1 MFNKSKLKNLL
12 NQNLN
17 DTNLNSINYVDAAVL
32 IILFYKH
39 NDIHVLLTERTNNVK
54 THKGQISFPGGLY
67 KNTDKLMVNTAIR
80 ETYEEIGIT
89 SNNFEILGKLDNVKT
104 IEENFLITPYVS
116 YAKNLEPDD
125 KALGNLSARIR
136 KNIIY
141 YYANAK
147 NLTVLGTSDKTEHL
161 IGYFT
166 KFGDGA
172 ADLLPISSLYKNQVR
187 GLAKYL
193 GVSDSI
199 IKKKSSPNL
208 WKNHFAEIELDA
220 SYEQID
226 CVLYCIFDEKI
237 SIDETV
243 KRTAIDKNTVE
254 KIYNLYKKSKHK
266 RITPEML

>member
-1 MFNKSKLKNLL
+1 MNDVLNKIIEQDYSKISNKIQNSLKQKLEEIKSNGVIFGL
-12 NQNLN
+12 NGGVDSVVTAYLCA
-17 DTNLNSINYVDAAVL
+17 NSIKDNTTAL
-32 IILFYKH
+32 ILPDSKISPKEE
-39 NDIHVLLTERTNNVK
+39 TE
-54 THKGQISFPGGLY
+54 
-67 KNTDKLMVNTAIR
+67 DAIR
-80 ETYEEIGIT
+80 VVDE
-89 SNNFEILGKLDNVKT
+89 LGLNYRLLDIN
-104 IEENFLITPYVS
+104 LIHGS

-193 GVSDSI
+193 DVPDSI

-243 KRTAIDKNTVE
+243 KRTEIDKSTVE

>member
-1 MFNKSKLKNLL
+1 MNDILNKIIEQDYSKISNKI
-12 NQNLN
+12 QNSLRQKLQEIKSN
-17 DTNLNSINYVDAAVL
+17 GVIFGLSGGVDSVVTAYLCANSIKDNTTALILPDSKISPKEETEDAIKVVDELGLNYRLLDINL
-32 IILFYKH
+32 IH
-39 NDIHVLLTERTNNVK
+39 
-54 THKGQISFPGGLY
+54 G
-67 KNTDKLMVNTAIR
+67 
-80 ETYEEIGIT
+80 
-89 SNNFEILGKLDNVKT
+89 
-104 IEENFLITPYVS
+104 S

-193 GVSDSI
+193 DVPDSI

-243 KRTAIDKNTVE
+243 KRTEIDKNTVE

>member
-1 MFNKSKLKNLL
+1 MNDILNKIIEQDYSSISNKIQNSLKQKLQEIKSNGVIFGLSGGVDSVVTAYL
-12 NQNLN
+12 CA
-17 DTNLNSINYVDAAVL
+17 NSIKDNTTAL
-32 IILFYKH
+32 ILPDSKISPKEE
-39 NDIHVLLTERTNNVK
+39 TE
-54 THKGQISFPGGLY
+54 
-67 KNTDKLMVNTAIR
+67 DAIR
-80 ETYEEIGIT
+80 VVDE
-89 SNNFEILGKLDNVKT
+89 LGLNYRLLDIN
-104 IEENFLITPYVS
+104 LIHGS

-193 GVSDSI
+193 DVPDSI

>member
-1 MFNKSKLKNLL
+1 MNDILNKIIEQDYSSISNKIQNSLKQKLEEIKSNGVIFGLSGGVDSVVTAHL
-12 NQNLN
+12 CA
-17 DTNLNSINYVDAAVL
+17 NSIKDNTTAL
-32 IILFYKH
+32 ILPDSKISPKEE
-39 NDIHVLLTERTNNVK
+39 TE
-54 THKGQISFPGGLY
+54 
-67 KNTDKLMVNTAIR
+67 DAIR
-80 ETYEEIGIT
+80 VVDE
-89 SNNFEILGKLDNVKT
+89 LGLNYRLLDIN
-104 IEENFLITPYVS
+104 LIHGS

-193 GVSDSI
+193 DVPDSI

-243 KRTAIDKNTVE
+243 KRTEIDKSTVE

>member
-1 MFNKSKLKNLL
+1 MNDILNKIIAQDYSSISNKIQNSLKQKLEEIKSNGVIFGLSGGVDSVVTAYL
-12 NQNLN
+12 CA
-17 DTNLNSINYVDAAVL
+17 NSIKDNTTAL
-32 IILFYKH
+32 ILPDSKISPKEE
-39 NDIHVLLTERTNNVK
+39 TE
-54 THKGQISFPGGLY
+54 
-67 KNTDKLMVNTAIR
+67 DAIR
-80 ETYEEIGIT
+80 VVDE
-89 SNNFEILGKLDNVKT
+89 LGLNYRLLDIN
-104 IEENFLITPYVS
+104 LIHGS

-243 KRTAIDKNTVE
+243 KRTEIDKSTVE

>member
-1 MFNKSKLKNLL
+1 MNDVLNKIIEQDYSSISNKIQNSLKQKLEEIKSNGVIFGLSGGVDSVVTAYL
-12 NQNLN
+12 CA
-17 DTNLNSINYVDAAVL
+17 NSIKDNTTALILPDSKISPKEETEDAIKVVDELGLNYRLLDINL
-32 IILFYKH
+32 IH
-39 NDIHVLLTERTNNVK
+39 
-54 THKGQISFPGGLY
+54 G
-67 KNTDKLMVNTAIR
+67 
-80 ETYEEIGIT
+80 
-89 SNNFEILGKLDNVKT
+89 
-104 IEENFLITPYVS
+104 S

-193 GVSDSI
+193 GVPDSI

-243 KRTAIDKNTVE
+243 KRTEIDKSTVE

>member
-1 MFNKSKLKNLL
+1 MNDILNKIIEQDYSKISNKI
-12 NQNLN
+12 QNSLRQKLQEIKSN
-17 DTNLNSINYVDAAVL
+17 GVIFGLSGGVDSVVTAYLCANSIKDNTTAL
-32 IILFYKH
+32 ILPDSKISPKEE
-39 NDIHVLLTERTNNVK
+39 TE
-54 THKGQISFPGGLY
+54 
-67 KNTDKLMVNTAIR
+67 DAIR
-80 ETYEEIGIT
+80 VVDE
-89 SNNFEILGKLDNVKT
+89 LGLNYRLLDIN
-104 IEENFLITPYVS
+104 LIHGS

-243 KRTAIDKNTVE
+243 KRTEIDKNTVE

>member
-1 MFNKSKLKNLL
+1 MNDILNKIIEQDYSSISNKIQNSLKQKLDEIKSNGVIFGLSGGVDSVVTAYL
-12 NQNLN
+12 CA
-17 DTNLNSINYVDAAVL
+17 NSIKDNTTVL
-32 IILFYKH
+32 ILPDSKISPKEETEDAIKVVDELGLNYRLL
-39 NDIHVLLTERTNNVK
+39 DIN
-54 THKGQISFPGGLY
+54 
-67 KNTDKLMVNTAIR
+67 
-80 ETYEEIGIT
+80 
-89 SNNFEILGKLDNVKT
+89 
-104 IEENFLITPYVS
+104 LIHSS

>member
-1 MFNKSKLKNLL
+1 MNDILNKIIEQDYSKISNKI
-12 NQNLN
+12 QNSLRQKLQEIKSN
-17 DTNLNSINYVDAAVL
+17 GVIFGLSGGVDSVVTAYLCANSIKDNTTALILPDSKISPKEETEDAIKVVDELGLNYRLLDINL
-32 IILFYKH
+32 IH
-39 NDIHVLLTERTNNVK
+39 
-54 THKGQISFPGGLY
+54 G
-67 KNTDKLMVNTAIR
+67 
-80 ETYEEIGIT
+80 
-89 SNNFEILGKLDNVKT
+89 
-104 IEENFLITPYVS
+104 S

-193 GVSDSI
+193 DVPDSI

-243 KRTAIDKNTVE
+243 KRTEIDKSTVE

>member
-1 MFNKSKLKNLL
+1 MNDILNKIIEQDYSSISNKIQNSLKQKLEEIKSNGVIFGLSGGVDSVVTAHL
-12 NQNLN
+12 CA
-17 DTNLNSINYVDAAVL
+17 NSIKDNTTAL
-32 IILFYKH
+32 ILPDSKISPKEE
-39 NDIHVLLTERTNNVK
+39 TE
-54 THKGQISFPGGLY
+54 
-67 KNTDKLMVNTAIR
+67 DAIR
-80 ETYEEIGIT
+80 VVDE
-89 SNNFEILGKLDNVKT
+89 LGLNYRLLDIN
-104 IEENFLITPYVS
+104 LIHGS

-193 GVSDSI
+193 DVPDSI

>member
-1 MFNKSKLKNLL
+1 MNDILNKIIEQDYSSISNKIQNSLKQKLEEIKSNGVIFGLSGGVDSVVTAYL
-12 NQNLN
+12 CA
-17 DTNLNSINYVDAAVL
+17 NSIKDNTTAL
-32 IILFYKH
+32 ILPDSKISPKEE
-39 NDIHVLLTERTNNVK
+39 TE
-54 THKGQISFPGGLY
+54 
-67 KNTDKLMVNTAIR
+67 DAIR
-80 ETYEEIGIT
+80 VVDE
-89 SNNFEILGKLDNVKT
+89 LGLNYRLLDIN
-104 IEENFLITPYVS
+104 LIHGS

-193 GVSDSI
+193 DVPDSI

-243 KRTAIDKNTVE
+243 KRTEIDKSTVE

>member
-1 MFNKSKLKNLL
+1 MNDVLNKIIEQDYSKISNKIQNSLKQKLDEIKSNGVIFGLSGGVDSVVTAYL
-12 NQNLN
+12 CA
-17 DTNLNSINYVDAAVL
+17 NSIKDNTIALILPDSKISPKEETEDAIKVVDELGLNYRLLDINL
-32 IILFYKH
+32 IH
-39 NDIHVLLTERTNNVK
+39 
-54 THKGQISFPGGLY
+54 G
-67 KNTDKLMVNTAIR
+67 
-80 ETYEEIGIT
+80 
-89 SNNFEILGKLDNVKT
+89 
-104 IEENFLITPYVS
+104 S

-193 GVSDSI
+193 GVTDSI

-243 KRTAIDKNTVE
+243 KRTEIDKNTVE
-254 KIYNLYKKSKHK
+254 KIYNVYKKSKHK

>member
-1 MFNKSKLKNLL
+1 MNDILNKIIEQDYSKISNKI
-12 NQNLN
+12 QNSLRQKLQEIKSN
-17 DTNLNSINYVDAAVL
+17 GVIFGLSGGVDSVVTAHLCANSIKDNTTAL
-32 IILFYKH
+32 ILPDSKISPKEE
-39 NDIHVLLTERTNNVK
+39 TE
-54 THKGQISFPGGLY
+54 
-67 KNTDKLMVNTAIR
+67 DAIR
-80 ETYEEIGIT
+80 VVDE
-89 SNNFEILGKLDNVKT
+89 LGLNYRLLDIN
-104 IEENFLITPYVS
+104 LIHGS

-193 GVSDSI
+193 DVPDSI

>member
-1 MFNKSKLKNLL
+1 MNDILNKIIEQDYSSISNKIQNSLKQKLEEIKSNGVIFGLSGGVDSVVTAYL
-12 NQNLN
+12 CA
-17 DTNLNSINYVDAAVL
+17 NSIKDNTTALILPDSKISPKEETEDAIKVVDELGLNYRLLDINL
-32 IILFYKH
+32 IH
-39 NDIHVLLTERTNNVK
+39 
-54 THKGQISFPGGLY
+54 G
-67 KNTDKLMVNTAIR
+67 
-80 ETYEEIGIT
+80 
-89 SNNFEILGKLDNVKT
+89 
-104 IEENFLITPYVS
+104 S

-193 GVSDSI
+193 DVPDSI

>member
-1 MFNKSKLKNLL
+1 MNDVLNKIIEQDYSSISNKIQNSLKQKLEEIKSNGVIFGLSGGVDSVVTAYL
-12 NQNLN
+12 CA
-17 DTNLNSINYVDAAVL
+17 NSIKDNTTAL
-32 IILFYKH
+32 ILPDSKISPKEE
-39 NDIHVLLTERTNNVK
+39 TE
-54 THKGQISFPGGLY
+54 
-67 KNTDKLMVNTAIR
+67 DAIR
-80 ETYEEIGIT
+80 VVDE
-89 SNNFEILGKLDNVKT
+89 LGLNYRLLDIN
-104 IEENFLITPYVS
+104 LIHGS

-193 GVSDSI
+193 GVPDSI

-243 KRTAIDKNTVE
+243 KRTEIDKNTVE

>member
-1 MFNKSKLKNLL
+1 MNDVLNKIIEQDYSSISNKIQNSLKQKLEEIKSNGVIFGLSGGVDSVVTAYL
-12 NQNLN
+12 CA
-17 DTNLNSINYVDAAVL
+17 NSIKDNTTVL
-32 IILFYKH
+32 ILPDSKISPKEETEDAIKVVDELGLNYRLL
-39 NDIHVLLTERTNNVK
+39 DIN
-54 THKGQISFPGGLY
+54 
-67 KNTDKLMVNTAIR
+67 
-80 ETYEEIGIT
+80 
-89 SNNFEILGKLDNVKT
+89 
-104 IEENFLITPYVS
+104 LIHGS

-193 GVSDSI
+193 GVPDSI

>member
-1 MFNKSKLKNLL
+1 MNDILNKIIEQDYSSISNKIQNSLKQKLEEIKSNGVIFGLSGGVDSVVTAYL
-12 NQNLN
+12 CA
-17 DTNLNSINYVDAAVL
+17 NSIKDNTTALILPDSKISPKEETEDAIKVVDELGLNYRLLDINL
-32 IILFYKH
+32 IH
-39 NDIHVLLTERTNNVK
+39 
-54 THKGQISFPGGLY
+54 G
-67 KNTDKLMVNTAIR
+67 
-80 ETYEEIGIT
+80 
-89 SNNFEILGKLDNVKT
+89 
-104 IEENFLITPYVS
+104 S

-193 GVSDSI
+193 DVPDSI

-243 KRTAIDKNTVE
+243 KRTEIDKNTVE

>member
-1 MFNKSKLKNLL
+1 MNDILNKIIEQDYSSISNKIQNSLKQKLDEIKSNGVIFGLSGGVDSVVTAYL
-12 NQNLN
+12 CA
-17 DTNLNSINYVDAAVL
+17 NSIKDNTTVL
-32 IILFYKH
+32 ILPDSKISPKEETEDAIKVVDELGLNYRLL
-39 NDIHVLLTERTNNVK
+39 DIN
-54 THKGQISFPGGLY
+54 
-67 KNTDKLMVNTAIR
+67 
-80 ETYEEIGIT
+80 
-89 SNNFEILGKLDNVKT
+89 
-104 IEENFLITPYVS
+104 LIHGS

-193 GVSDSI
+193 GVTDSI

>member
-1 MFNKSKLKNLL
+1 MNDILNKIIEQDYSSISNKIQNSLKQKLEEIKSNGVIFGLSGGVDSVVTAYL
-12 NQNLN
+12 CA
-17 DTNLNSINYVDAAVL
+17 NSIKDNTTAL
-32 IILFYKH
+32 ILPDSKISPKEE
-39 NDIHVLLTERTNNVK
+39 TE
-54 THKGQISFPGGLY
+54 
-67 KNTDKLMVNTAIR
+67 DAIR
-80 ETYEEIGIT
+80 VVDE
-89 SNNFEILGKLDNVKT
+89 LGLNYRLLDIN
-104 IEENFLITPYVS
+104 LIHGS

-237 SIDETV
+237 SMDETV
-243 KRTAIDKNTVE
+243 KRTEIDKSTVE

>member
-1 MFNKSKLKNLL
+1 MNDVLNKIIEQDYSKISNKIQNSLKQKLEEIKSNGVIFGLSGGVDSVVTAYL
-12 NQNLN
+12 CA
-17 DTNLNSINYVDAAVL
+17 NSIKDNTTALILPDSKISPKEETEDAIKVVDELGLNYRLLDINL
-32 IILFYKH
+32 IH
-39 NDIHVLLTERTNNVK
+39 
-54 THKGQISFPGGLY
+54 G
-67 KNTDKLMVNTAIR
+67 
-80 ETYEEIGIT
+80 
-89 SNNFEILGKLDNVKT
+89 
-104 IEENFLITPYVS
+104 S

-237 SIDETV
+237 SIDDTV
-243 KRTAIDKNTVE
+243 KRTEIDKNTVE

>member
-1 MFNKSKLKNLL
+1 MNDILNKIIEQDYSKISNKIQNSLKQKLQEIKSNGVIFGLSGGVDSVVTAYL
-12 NQNLN
+12 CA
-17 DTNLNSINYVDAAVL
+17 NSIKDNTMALILPDSKISPKEETEDAIKVVDELGLNYRLLDINL
-32 IILFYKH
+32 IH
-39 NDIHVLLTERTNNVK
+39 
-54 THKGQISFPGGLY
+54 G
-67 KNTDKLMVNTAIR
+67 
-80 ETYEEIGIT
+80 
-89 SNNFEILGKLDNVKT
+89 
-104 IEENFLITPYVS
+104 S

>member
-1 MFNKSKLKNLL
+1 MNDILNKIIEQDYSSISNKIQNSLKQKLEEIKSNGVIFGLSGGVDSVVTAYL
-12 NQNLN
+12 CA
-17 DTNLNSINYVDAAVL
+17 NSIKDNTTALILPDSKISPKEETEDAIKVVDELGLNYRLLDINL
-32 IILFYKH
+32 IH
-39 NDIHVLLTERTNNVK
+39 
-54 THKGQISFPGGLY
+54 
-67 KNTDKLMVNTAIR
+67 A
-80 ETYEEIGIT
+80 
-89 SNNFEILGKLDNVKT
+89 
-104 IEENFLITPYVS
+104 S

-193 GVSDSI
+193 GVPDSI

-226 CVLYCIFDEKI
+226 CELYCIFDEKI

>member
-1 MFNKSKLKNLL
+1 MNDILNKIIEQDYSSISNKIQNSLKQKLEEIKSNGVIFGLSGGVDSVVTAYL
-12 NQNLN
+12 CA
-17 DTNLNSINYVDAAVL
+17 NSIKDNTTAL
-32 IILFYKH
+32 ILPDSKISPKEE
-39 NDIHVLLTERTNNVK
+39 TE
-54 THKGQISFPGGLY
+54 
-67 KNTDKLMVNTAIR
+67 DAIR
-80 ETYEEIGIT
+80 VVDE
-89 SNNFEILGKLDNVKT
+89 LGLNYRLLDIN
-104 IEENFLITPYVS
+104 LIHGS

-193 GVSDSI
+193 GVTDSI
-199 IKKKSSPNL
+199 IKKKSRPNL

-243 KRTAIDKNTVE
+243 KRTEIDKSTVE

>member
-1 MFNKSKLKNLL
+1 MNEVLNKIIEQDYSKISNKI
-12 NQNLN
+12 QNSLRQKLEEIKSN
-17 DTNLNSINYVDAAVL
+17 GVIFGLSGGVDSVVTAYLCANSIKDNTTVL
-32 IILFYKH
+32 ILPDSKISPKEETEDAIKVVDELGLNYRLL
-39 NDIHVLLTERTNNVK
+39 DIN
-54 THKGQISFPGGLY
+54 
-67 KNTDKLMVNTAIR
+67 
-80 ETYEEIGIT
+80 
-89 SNNFEILGKLDNVKT
+89 
-104 IEENFLITPYVS
+104 LIHGS

-193 GVSDSI
+193 GVPDSI
-199 IKKKSSPNL
+199 IKKKSGPNL

-226 CVLYCIFDEKI
+226 CILYCIFDEKI
-237 SIDETV
+237 SIDETI
-243 KRTAIDKNTVE
+243 KRTEIDRNTVE

>member
-1 MFNKSKLKNLL
+1 MNDILNKIIEQDYSKISNKIQNSLKQKLQEIKSNGVIFGLSGGVDSVVTAYL
-12 NQNLN
+12 CA
-17 DTNLNSINYVDAAVL
+17 NSIKDNTTAL
-32 IILFYKH
+32 ILPDSKISPKEE
-39 NDIHVLLTERTNNVK
+39 TE
-54 THKGQISFPGGLY
+54 
-67 KNTDKLMVNTAIR
+67 DAIR
-80 ETYEEIGIT
+80 VVDE
-89 SNNFEILGKLDNVKT
+89 LGLNYRLLDIN
-104 IEENFLITPYVS
+104 LIHGS

-193 GVSDSI
+193 DVPDSI

-243 KRTAIDKNTVE
+243 KRTEIDKSTVE

>member
-1 MFNKSKLKNLL
+1 MNDILNKIIEQDYSKISNKI
-12 NQNLN
+12 QNSLRQKLQEIKSN
-17 DTNLNSINYVDAAVL
+17 GVIFGLSGGVDSVVTAYLCANSIKDNTIALILPDSKISPKEETEDAIKVVDELGLNYRLLDINL
-32 IILFYKH
+32 IH
-39 NDIHVLLTERTNNVK
+39 
-54 THKGQISFPGGLY
+54 G
-67 KNTDKLMVNTAIR
+67 
-80 ETYEEIGIT
+80 
-89 SNNFEILGKLDNVKT
+89 
-104 IEENFLITPYVS
+104 S

>member
-1 MFNKSKLKNLL
+1 MNDILNKIIEQDYSSISNKIQNSLKQKLEEIKSNGVIFGLSGGVDSVVTAYL
-12 NQNLN
+12 CA
-17 DTNLNSINYVDAAVL
+17 NSIKDNTTAL
-32 IILFYKH
+32 ILPDSKISPKEE
-39 NDIHVLLTERTNNVK
+39 TE
-54 THKGQISFPGGLY
+54 
-67 KNTDKLMVNTAIR
+67 DAIR
-80 ETYEEIGIT
+80 VVDE
-89 SNNFEILGKLDNVKT
+89 LGLNYRLLDIN
-104 IEENFLITPYVS
+104 LIHGS
-116 YAKNLEPDD
+116 YTKNLEPDD

>member
-1 MFNKSKLKNLL
+1 MNDILNKIIEQDYSSISNKIQNSLKQKLEEIKSNGVIFGLSGGVDSVVTAYL
-12 NQNLN
+12 CA
-17 DTNLNSINYVDAAVL
+17 NSIKDNTTALILPDSKISPKEETEDAIKVVDELGLNYRLLDINL
-32 IILFYKH
+32 IH
-39 NDIHVLLTERTNNVK
+39 
-54 THKGQISFPGGLY
+54 G
-67 KNTDKLMVNTAIR
+67 
-80 ETYEEIGIT
+80 
-89 SNNFEILGKLDNVKT
+89 
-104 IEENFLITPYVS
+104 S

-193 GVSDSI
+193 DVPDSI

-243 KRTAIDKNTVE
+243 KRTEIDKSTVE

>member
-1 MFNKSKLKNLL
+1 MNDILNKIIEQDYSSISNKIQNSLKQKLEEIKSNGVIFGLSGGVDSVVTAYL
-12 NQNLN
+12 CA
-17 DTNLNSINYVDAAVL
+17 NSIKDNTTAL
-32 IILFYKH
+32 ILPDSKISPKEE
-39 NDIHVLLTERTNNVK
+39 TE
-54 THKGQISFPGGLY
+54 
-67 KNTDKLMVNTAIR
+67 DAIR
-80 ETYEEIGIT
+80 VVDE
-89 SNNFEILGKLDNVKT
+89 LGLNYRLLDIN
-104 IEENFLITPYVS
+104 LIHGS

-193 GVSDSI
+193 DVPDSI

>member
-1 MFNKSKLKNLL
+1 MNDILNKIIEQDYSSISNKIQNSLKQKLDEIKSNGVIFGLSGGVDSVVTAYL
-12 NQNLN
+12 CA
-17 DTNLNSINYVDAAVL
+17 NSIKDNTTAL
-32 IILFYKH
+32 ILPDSKISPKEE
-39 NDIHVLLTERTNNVK
+39 TE
-54 THKGQISFPGGLY
+54 
-67 KNTDKLMVNTAIR
+67 DAIR
-80 ETYEEIGIT
+80 VVDE
-89 SNNFEILGKLDNVKT
+89 LGLNYRLLDIN
-104 IEENFLITPYVS
+104 LIHSS

>member
-1 MFNKSKLKNLL
+1 MNDILNKIIEQDYSSISNKIQNSLKQKLEEIKSNGVIFGLSGGVDSVVTAYL
-12 NQNLN
+12 CA
-17 DTNLNSINYVDAAVL
+17 NSIKDNTTAL
-32 IILFYKH
+32 ILPDSKISPKEE
-39 NDIHVLLTERTNNVK
+39 TE
-54 THKGQISFPGGLY
+54 
-67 KNTDKLMVNTAIR
+67 DAIR
-80 ETYEEIGIT
+80 VVDE
-89 SNNFEILGKLDNVKT
+89 LGLNYRLLDIN
-104 IEENFLITPYVS
+104 LIHGS

-193 GVSDSI
+193 GVPDSI

-243 KRTAIDKNTVE
+243 KRTEIDKSTVE

>member
-1 MFNKSKLKNLL
+1 MNDILNKIIEQDYSSISNKIQNSLKQKLDEIKSNGVIFGLSGGVDSVVTAYL
-12 NQNLN
+12 CA
-17 DTNLNSINYVDAAVL
+17 NSIKDNTTALILPDSKISPKEETEDAIKVVDELGLNYRLLDINL
-32 IILFYKH
+32 IH
-39 NDIHVLLTERTNNVK
+39 
-54 THKGQISFPGGLY
+54 G
-67 KNTDKLMVNTAIR
+67 
-80 ETYEEIGIT
+80 
-89 SNNFEILGKLDNVKT
+89 
-104 IEENFLITPYVS
+104 S

-237 SIDETV
+237 SKDETV
-243 KRTAIDKNTVE
+243 KRTEIDKNTVE

>member
-1 MFNKSKLKNLL
+1 VNDILNKIIEQDYSKISNKI
-12 NQNLN
+12 QNSLRQKLEEIKSN
-17 DTNLNSINYVDAAVL
+17 GVIFGLSGGVDSVVTAYLCANSIKDNTTALILPDSKISPKEETEDAIKV
-32 IILFYKH
+32 
-39 NDIHVLLTERTNNVK
+39 V
-54 THKGQISFPGGLY
+54 
-67 KNTDKLMVNTAIR
+67 DKLGLNYR
-80 ETYEEIGIT
+80 
-89 SNNFEILGKLDNVKT
+89 LLDIN
-104 IEENFLITPYVS
+104 LIHGS
-116 YAKNLEPDD
+116 YTKNLEPDD

-193 GVSDSI
+193 GVPDSI

-243 KRTAIDKNTVE
+243 KRTEIDKNTVE

>member
-1 MFNKSKLKNLL
+1 VNDILNKIIEQDYSKISNKI
-12 NQNLN
+12 QNSLRQKLEEIKSN
-17 DTNLNSINYVDAAVL
+17 GVIFGLSGGVDSVVTAYLCANSIKDNTTALILPDSKISPKEETEDAIKVVDELGLNYRLLDINL
-32 IILFYKH
+32 IH
-39 NDIHVLLTERTNNVK
+39 
-54 THKGQISFPGGLY
+54 G
-67 KNTDKLMVNTAIR
+67 
-80 ETYEEIGIT
+80 
-89 SNNFEILGKLDNVKT
+89 
-104 IEENFLITPYVS
+104 S
-116 YAKNLEPDD
+116 YTKNLEPDD

-193 GVSDSI
+193 GVPDSI

-226 CVLYCIFDEKI
+226 CILYCIFDEKI

-243 KRTAIDKNTVE
+243 KRTEIDKNTVE

>member
-1 MFNKSKLKNLL
+1 MNDILNKIIEQDYSKISNKI
-12 NQNLN
+12 QNSLRQKLQEIKSN
-17 DTNLNSINYVDAAVL
+17 GVIFGLSGGVDSVVTAYLCANSIKDNTTAL
-32 IILFYKH
+32 ILPDSKISPKEE
-39 NDIHVLLTERTNNVK
+39 TE
-54 THKGQISFPGGLY
+54 
-67 KNTDKLMVNTAIR
+67 DAIR
-80 ETYEEIGIT
+80 VVDE
-89 SNNFEILGKLDNVKT
+89 LGLNYRLLDIN
-104 IEENFLITPYVS
+104 LIHGS

-193 GVSDSI
+193 DVPDSI

-243 KRTAIDKNTVE
+243 KRTEIDKSTVE

>member
-1 MFNKSKLKNLL
+1 VKYILNKIIEQDYSKISNRIQDSLKQKLEETKSNGVIFGLSGGIDSVVTAYL
-12 NQNLN
+12 CA
-17 DTNLNSINYVDAAVL
+17 NSIKDNTTALILPDSKISPKEETEDAIKVVDELGLNYRLLDINL
-32 IILFYKH
+32 IH
-39 NDIHVLLTERTNNVK
+39 
-54 THKGQISFPGGLY
+54 G
-67 KNTDKLMVNTAIR
+67 
-80 ETYEEIGIT
+80 
-89 SNNFEILGKLDNVKT
+89 
-104 IEENFLITPYVS
+104 S
-116 YAKNLEPDD
+116 YAKNLEPND

-193 GVSDSI
+193 GVPDSI

-226 CVLYCIFDEKI
+226 CILYCIFDEKI

-243 KRTAIDKNTVE
+243 KRTEIDKNTVE
-254 KIYNLYKKSKHK
+254 KIYNLYKKSEHK